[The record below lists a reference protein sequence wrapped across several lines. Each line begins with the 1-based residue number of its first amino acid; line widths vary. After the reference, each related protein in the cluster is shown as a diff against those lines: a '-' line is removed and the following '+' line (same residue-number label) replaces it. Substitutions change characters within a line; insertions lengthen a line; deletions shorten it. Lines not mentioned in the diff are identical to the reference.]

1 MSSRHPTLVEVTI
14 IYDLTITMRRR
25 WLVYSNTT
33 MILDIIPEVSFKLI
47 LYISAAVIIHYKY
60 QLLSR

>member
-33 MILDIIPEVSFKLI
+33 MILDIISEVSFKLI